1 MKNEDK
7 AQSANEQFYKAFN
20 KRDIEAM
27 KRVWENDERIT
38 CVHPGWSPLNGF
50 EPILNS
56 WAGIFENSGNMEIR
70 ISDVRVL
77 ASEDLAWV
85 SCTEKLFT
93 IAESGC
99 WLPRFLPP
107 TCFTLRAMS
116 GRWSCIM
123 PRLSQ
128 QTGERKMSR
137 GTEGYTD

>member
-93 IAESGC
+93 IAESGV
-99 WLPRFLPP
+99 L
-107 TCFTLRAMS
+107 A
-116 GRWSCIM
+116 
-123 PRLSQ
+123 SQ
-128 QTGERKMSR
+128 VFATNLFHLEGDVWKMVMHHASPVPDIR
-137 GTEGYTD
+137 ETQDVTRN

>member
-93 IAESGC
+93 IAESGVLASQVFATNLFHLEGDV
-99 WLPRFLPP
+99 WKMVMPHASPVP
-107 TCFTLRAMS
+107 TY
-116 GRWSCIM
+116 
-123 PRLSQ
+123 
-128 QTGERKMSR
+128 R
-137 GTEGYTD
+137 GTEDVSRN

>member
-1 MKNEDK
+1 MINENK
-7 AQSANEQFYKAFN
+7 VQSANERFYEAFN

-93 IAESGC
+93 IAESGV
-99 WLPRFLPP
+99 L
-107 TCFTLRAMS
+107 A
-116 GRWSCIM
+116 
-123 PRLSQ
+123 SQ
-128 QTGERKMSR
+128 VFATNLFHLEGDVWKMVMHHASPVPDIRETQDVSR
-137 GTEGYTD
+137 N

>member
-27 KRVWENDERIT
+27 KRVWKNDERIT

-93 IAESGC
+93 IAESGV
-99 WLPRFLPP
+99 L
-107 TCFTLRAMS
+107 A
-116 GRWSCIM
+116 
-123 PRLSQ
+123 SQ
-128 QTGERKMSR
+128 VFATNLFHLEGDVWKMVMHHASPVPDIRETQDVSR
-137 GTEGYTD
+137 N

>member
-93 IAESGC
+93 IAESGV
-99 WLPRFLPP
+99 L
-107 TCFTLRAMS
+107 A
-116 GRWSCIM
+116 
-123 PRLSQ
+123 SQ
-128 QTGERKMSR
+128 VFATNLFHLEGDVWKMVMHHASPVPDIRETQDVSR
-137 GTEGYTD
+137 N